1 MNLLL
6 ERWGSQRGHEPPSS
20 GAAAKGGHLPQD
32 AGADGNSQRRSGQHH
47 SSAASRSLPAKW
59 FLAPGSGQAGKSPV
73 ELGKGQT
80 GSPLQKEPFL
90 KQEGRSGKDSGGG
103 APTGRQ
109 GWLPSSPTWGDLQPS
124 LKKSIAGT
132 GRIPKCLGRAGCGLV
147 RIHPAFWL
155 SLPDGSLRGWG
166 PRLLRPLSAV
176 SSDTCRQL
184 LFPSLLRHAIVLIL
198 SIRFC
203 FISAHP
209 PVCSWPYLSTP
220 GKPRPCISTSQTHPG
235 PRKRH
240 HQPLGAVLHTSL
252 VP

>member
-20 GAAAKGGHLPQD
+20 GAAAKGGYLPQD
-32 AGADGNSQRRSGQHH
+32 AGADGNSQCRSGQHH

-80 GSPLQKEPFL
+80 ESPLQKEPFL

-103 APTGRQ
+103 APTGLQ
-109 GWLPSSPTWGDLQPS
+109 GWLLNSPTWEDLQPS

-147 RIHPAFWL
+147 RNPSRILAVPPQWKPERLGTETSPTPALPSPLTLAISSFFLL
-155 SLPDGSLRGWG
+155 SLDMPFS
-166 PRLLRPLSAV
+166 
-176 SSDTCRQL
+176 
-184 LFPSLLRHAIVLIL
+184 
-198 SIRFC
+198 
-203 FISAHP
+203 
-209 PVCSWPYLSTP
+209 
-220 GKPRPCISTSQTHPG
+220 
-235 PRKRH
+235 
-240 HQPLGAVLHTSL
+240 
-252 VP
+252 